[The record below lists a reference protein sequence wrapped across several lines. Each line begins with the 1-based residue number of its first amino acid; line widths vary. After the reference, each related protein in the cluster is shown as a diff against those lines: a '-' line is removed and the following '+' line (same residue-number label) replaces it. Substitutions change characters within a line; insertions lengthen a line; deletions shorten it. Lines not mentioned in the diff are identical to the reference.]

1 MIFIEN
7 FSKTGGGF
15 FDIKIISDFFKKYSL
30 NGISEEELVHFANVS
45 MAKIS
50 KIEGNRYLTLIYSNL
65 MNGIEIKIEIID
77 NKVHVLEILE
87 GE

>member
-1 MIFIEN
+1 
-7 FSKTGGGF
+7 
-15 FDIKIISDFFKKYSL
+15 
-30 NGISEEELVHFANVS
+30 VHFANVS